1 MSETEINKGLLV
13 PHPSQSELTQEEIT
27 ELLDDSDGWMM
38 INDVLYSVEFEIERQ
53 TDPYFS
59 QTSRNSD
66 GSINFFTMHYN
77 GGGSL
82 QEVIEESLNK
92 KKKKK
97 K

>member
-13 PHPSQSELTQEEIT
+13 PHPSQSDLTEEEIDN
-27 ELLDDSDGWMM
+27 LLDNGCMM
-38 INDVLYSVEFEIERQ
+38 INDILYSVEFEIEHQ
-53 TDPYFS
+53 TDPFFS
-59 QTSRNSD
+59 HTTRNGD

-97 K
+97 